1 MDFYVSVW
9 FSCNVVCV
17 NVVVEKH
24 VYNEL
29 QKHISSFSVQ
39 LLFIY
44 LSEKVKGVGG
54 ETNEERWQKKD
65 LYKSGWG
72 KRFLSLMGNRP
83 DPFIPWPNSQRKF
96 LNTSHE
102 PIQYFT
108 VLTWRTQSQNS
119 RIIRTQESFI
129 YKSTRCTEGAGEVLC
144 TTGWGRGSREIQ
156 GEARA
161 IQTIHTHMTAGSLSN
176 TRHSGMTLGR
186 IQEVCRQ
193 GDVGKYKVQRNTPL
207 NLLWLDVH

>member
-9 FSCNVVCV
+9 FSCTVVCA

-39 LLFIY
+39 VLFIY
-44 LSEKVKGVGG
+44 LSEKVKGVGE

-72 KRFLSLMGNRP
+72 KRRFLSLMGNRP

-129 YKSTRCTEGAGEVLC
+129 YKSTRYRRCRRSVMYNGVGTRL
-144 TTGWGRGSREIQ
+144 Q
-156 GEARA
+156 GNPGGGTRNPNNP
-161 IQTIHTHMTAGSLSN
+161 HTHDGRLSLQHSPLGNDTGKNPGSL
-176 TRHSGMTLGR
+176 
-186 IQEVCRQ
+186 
-193 GDVGKYKVQRNTPL
+193 
-207 NLLWLDVH
+207 